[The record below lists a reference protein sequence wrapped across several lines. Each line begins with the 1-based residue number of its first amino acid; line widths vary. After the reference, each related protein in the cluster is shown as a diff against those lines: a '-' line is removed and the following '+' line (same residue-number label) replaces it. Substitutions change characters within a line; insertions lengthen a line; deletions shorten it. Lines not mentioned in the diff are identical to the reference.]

1 MQADGYRRD
10 KFTMRTTESPTV
22 PLRKTSITDLP
33 PEHLQVRTRWHQ
45 LEKDIIPTWMR
56 MECPEGFEQSISALV
71 QPSIP
76 EDPNL
81 KSPTLFP
88 YSLAAVC
95 SFWRDVLC
103 SHPEFWTLI
112 VLFADSKST
121 PLVDASLSW
130 SGHENTKSMFLLRV
144 ETNFAPHFT
153 RIDTKN
159 VR

>member
-1 MQADGYRRD
+1 M
-10 KFTMRTTESPTV
+10 KTTESPAV

-33 PEHLQVRTRWHQ
+33 PELLSIIFKFVHNNTTPIQ

-56 MECPEGFEQSISALV
+56 MEGPEGFGQSISALV
-71 QPSIP
+71 QPTIP

-103 SHPEFWTLI
+103 SHPKFWTLI
-112 VLFADSKST
+112 VLFADSKPT
-121 PLVDASLSW
+121 PLVDASLFLEW
-130 SGHENTKSMFLLRV
+130 SRKH
-144 ETNFAPHFT
+144 
-153 RIDTKN
+153 RIDIFITRRDELRPAFYADRHEKCQIN
-159 VR
+159 A